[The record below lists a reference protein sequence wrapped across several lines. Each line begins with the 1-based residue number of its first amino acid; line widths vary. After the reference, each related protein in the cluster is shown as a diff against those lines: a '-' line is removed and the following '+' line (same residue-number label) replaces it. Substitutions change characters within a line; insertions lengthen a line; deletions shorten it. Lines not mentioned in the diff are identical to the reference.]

1 MSSRVSCKSHQ
12 ILEPKNVLGK
22 RGNINVIFGTI
33 KKVPL
38 ETFLVN
44 FYNTKQNQNI
54 ISSIN
59 TVSQQK
65 IDITPDLW
73 SCACRY

>member
-44 FYNTKQNQNI
+44 FYNTEQNQN
-54 ISSIN
+54 N
-59 TVSQQK
+59 LFYYTVSQQK